1 MPGRLFP
8 LGGPVSEKDIV
19 DREDFLVSLGT
30 RLSEGQSIM
39 LAGPRRIGKTS
50 LALEVLRRLKTK
62 DNKDNYV
69 AFVDLFRYN
78 TKKELAL
85 ALIDACLENRSGISK
100 TTAALKDGLKK
111 ITGAAKLTAKLQDL
125 EVAFGLP
132 TESRSD
138 DELFNYALQLP
149 EILVKRDKKPVLVV
163 FDEFQEIIRIAG
175 EDTLKVMRSY
185 FQRQEG
191 VAYLFLG
198 SKEGMMNTIF
208 GDKRQA
214 FYRFATILPI
224 PPIPMNAWEE
234 YISHKFLQ
242 KKIVVS
248 DQSISEI
255 LALSGGHPQDTML
268 LCSEIYYALLE
279 AGEDKLTLD
288 FVRIG
293 YSRAL
298 LTLSPVFDEL
308 LDELGQTVKIRNV
321 LTSLAK
327 GLRIYSGANNPNE
340 IKRAIDLLIS
350 KAVIEKSSRG
360 SYHFVE
366 PMLQDY
372 VNNKIEVY

>member
-1 MPGRLFP
+1 MPGGLFP
-8 LGGPVSEKDIV
+8 LGGPVSKRDIV

-62 DNKDNYV
+62 ESYV

-78 TKKELAL
+78 TKRELAM
-85 ALIDACLENRSGISK
+85 AIIDACLENRSGLSK
-100 TTAALKDGLKK
+100 TTAALKDGLKR
-111 ITGAAKLTAKLQDL
+111 ITGGAKLTAKVQDL
-125 EVAFGLP
+125 ELEFGLP
-132 TESRSD
+132 SESRSE

-149 EILVKRDKKPVLVV
+149 EILATRDKKHIVLV
-163 FDEFQEIIRIAG
+163 FDEFQEVIRIAG

-185 FQRQEG
+185 FQMQEG

-224 PPIPMNAWEE
+224 PSIPTVAWKE
-234 YISHKFLQ
+234 YLSHKYTEQ
-242 KKIVVS
+242 KIIVNDS
-248 DQSISEI
+248 SLSQI
-255 LALSGGHPQDTML
+255 LDMSGGHPQDTML
-268 LCSEIYYALLE
+268 LCSEVYYALLE
-279 AGEDKLTLD
+279 AGEEKMTLD

-293 YSRAL
+293 YTRAL

-308 LDELGQTVKIRNV
+308 LDELGKTSNVRHV
-321 LTSLAK
+321 LTCIAK
-327 GLRIYSGANNPNE
+327 GLRIYSGNNSNPNE
-340 IKRAIDLLIS
+340 IKRAVDILIA

-360 SYHFVE
+360 SYYFVE
-366 PMLQDY
+366 PMLKNY
-372 VNNKIEVY
+372 LINKIDSY

>member
-30 RLSEGQSIM
+30 RLLEGQSIM

-62 DNKDNYV
+62 ESYV

-78 TKKELAL
+78 TKKELSL
-85 ALIDACLENRSGISK
+85 AIIDACLKNRSGISK
-100 TTAALKDGLKK
+100 TTTALKDGLKK
-111 ITGAAKLTAKLQDL
+111 ITGGAKLTAKVQDL

-132 TESRSD
+132 SESRSD

-149 EILVKRDKKPVLVV
+149 EILAKRDKKHIVLV
-163 FDEFQEIIRIAG
+163 FDEFQEVIRIAG
-175 EDTLKVMRSY
+175 QDALKVMRSY
-185 FQRQEG
+185 FQMQEG

-224 PPIPMNAWEE
+224 PPIPTEAWKE
-234 YISHKFLQ
+234 YLSRKFLEQ
-242 KKIVVS
+242 KIAVNDRS
-248 DQSISEI
+248 LSEI
-255 LALSGGHPQDTML
+255 IYFSGGHPQDTML
-268 LCSEIYYALLE
+268 LCSEVYYALLE
-279 AGEDKLTLD
+279 AGEGKLTLD
-288 FVRIG
+288 FVRTG
-293 YSRAL
+293 YTRAL

-308 LDELGQTVKIRNV
+308 LDELGKTTNV
-321 LTSLAK
+321 RHVMTSIAK
-327 GLRIYSGANNPNE
+327 GLRIYSGLNSNPNE
-340 IKRAIDLLIS
+340 IKRAVDILIE

-360 SYHFVE
+360 SYYFVE
-366 PMLQDY
+366 PMLKNY
-372 VNNKIEVY
+372 LINKIDIY